1 MSEQLNAAPSN
12 TPVLEVRD
20 LSKAFG
26 AVQALSDADLVCPRG
41 EVTALVGDN
50 GAGKSTLM
58 KILCGLHQ
66 PTRGQIF
73 FDGEPVNL
81 HSVTHARS
89 LGIDCVHQDL
99 ALIPQLNIYHN
110 MFLQRES
117 LTGGPLAILNNKPM
131 KEKARE
137 CLLDIGVNIPSVD
150 VPVEQLSGGQRQAVA
165 VARSVYSN
173 SRLLLLDE
181 PTAAMGAKEGAMIL
195 DVINRLRAKGEVSII
210 IIAHNYGHIFD
221 VCDRVNLLQNGR
233 ITFDRATSE
242 TSVQELTDIVVNEYR
257 NIAKETLA

>member
-1 MSEQLNAAPSN
+1 MTQQGQPLLQVENVAK
-12 TPVLEVRD
+12 D
-20 LSKAFG
+20 FG
-26 AVQALSDADLVCPRG
+26 H
-41 EVTALVGDN
+41 VTALEDVSLSLGKGEVLGLLGDN

-66 PTRGQIF
+66 PTRGRIV

-137 CLLDIGVNIPSVD
+137 CLRDIGVNIPSVD
-150 VPVEQLSGGQRQAVA
+150 VPVENLSGGQRQAVA

-210 IIAHNYGHIFD
+210 IIAHNYGQIFD
-221 VCDRVNLLQNGR
+221 VCDRINLLQNGR
-233 ITFDRATSE
+233 ITFDKPTKD
-242 TSVQELTDIVVNEYR
+242 TSVGELTDIMVNEYR
-257 NIAKETLA
+257 NVAKQALA

>member
-1 MSEQLNAAPSN
+1 MTQPSQPLLQVEN
-12 TPVLEVRD
+12 VAKE
-20 LSKAFG
+20 FG
-26 AVQALSDADLVCPRG
+26 H
-41 EVTALVGDN
+41 VTALQDVNLRVGKGEVLGLLGDN

-58 KILCGLHQ
+58 KILCGLHR
-66 PTRGQIF
+66 PTRGRIL
-73 FDGEPVNL
+73 FDGEPVQL

-99 ALIPQLNIYHN
+99 ALIPQLNVYHN

-117 LTGGPLAILNNKPM
+117 LIGGPLAILNNRPM
-131 KEKARE
+131 KEKARK
-137 CLLDIGVNIPSVD
+137 CLTDIGVNIPSVD
-150 VPVEQLSGGQRQAVA
+150 VPIGQLSGGQRQAVA

-173 SRLLLLDE
+173 ARLLLLDE

-195 DVINRLRAKGEVSII
+195 DVINRLRAQGEVSII

-221 VCDRVNLLQNGR
+221 VCDRINLLQNGR
-233 ITFDRATSE
+233 ITFDKATND

-257 NIAKETLA
+257 NVAKEARA